1 MSKIKI
7 AKAVSLVLG
16 IGIIYC
22 TYLIFVTALG
32 KKIKTEQSSE
42 KAVLTISENAEISGY
57 TVNGDKIYVLVK
69 SSDRDSLIV
78 IDENSKKEILK
89 INVKKEHKNE

>member
-16 IGIIYC
+16 IGIVCC

-32 KKIKTEQSSE
+32 KKIKAEQPDE
-42 KAVLTISENAEISGY
+42 KTVLTIAEEAEISDY
-57 TVNGDKIYVLVK
+57 TVNGNKIYVLAK
-69 SSDRDSLIV
+69 SSDTDSLIV
-78 IDENSKKEILK
+78 IDENSKMEILK

>member
-16 IGIIYC
+16 IGIVCC

-32 KKIKTEQSSE
+32 KKIKAEQSE
-42 KAVLTISENAEISGY
+42 KAVLTIAEEAEISDY
-57 TVNGDKIYVLVK
+57 TVNGNKIYVLAK
-69 SSDRDSLIV
+69 SSDTDSLIV
-78 IDENSKKEILK
+78 IDENSKEEILK
-89 INVKKEHKNE
+89 INVKKEHKNER

>member
-78 IDENSKKEILK
+78 IDENSKMEILK

>member
-16 IGIIYC
+16 IGIVCC

-32 KKIKTEQSSE
+32 KKIKAEQPE
-42 KAVLTISENAEISGY
+42 KAVLTIAEEAEISDY
-57 TVNGDKIYVLVK
+57 TVNGNKIYVLAK
-69 SSDRDSLIV
+69 SSDTDSLIV
-78 IDENSKKEILK
+78 IDENSKMEILK

>member
-22 TYLIFVTALG
+22 TYLIFVAALG

-57 TVNGDKIYVLVK
+57 TVNGDKIYVLAK
-69 SSDRDSLIV
+69 SSDTDSLIV

>member
-57 TVNGDKIYVLVK
+57 TVNGDKIYVLAK
-69 SSDRDSLIV
+69 SSDTDSLIV
-78 IDENSKKEILK
+78 IDENSKMEILK

>member
-16 IGIIYC
+16 IGIIC
-22 TYLIFVTALG
+22 CAYLIFVTALNR
-32 KKIKTEQSSE
+32 KIKTEQSSE
-42 KAVLTISENAEISGY
+42 KAVLTIAENAEISGY
-57 TVNGDKIYVLVK
+57 TVNGNKIYVLAK
-69 SSDRDSLIV
+69 SSDTDSLIV
-78 IDENSKKEILK
+78 IDENSKMEILK

>member
-16 IGIIYC
+16 IGIVCC
-22 TYLIFVTALG
+22 TYLIFVTVLG
-32 KKIKTEQSSE
+32 KKIKAEQSSE
-42 KAVLTISENAEISGY
+42 KAVLTIAENAEISDY
-57 TVNGDKIYVLVK
+57 TINGNKIYVLAK
-69 SSDRDSLIV
+69 SADRDSLIV
-78 IDENSKKEILK
+78 IDENSKMEILK

>member
-42 KAVLTISENAEISGY
+42 KAVLTI
-57 TVNGDKIYVLVK
+57 
-69 SSDRDSLIV
+69 
-78 IDENSKKEILK
+78 
-89 INVKKEHKNE
+89 